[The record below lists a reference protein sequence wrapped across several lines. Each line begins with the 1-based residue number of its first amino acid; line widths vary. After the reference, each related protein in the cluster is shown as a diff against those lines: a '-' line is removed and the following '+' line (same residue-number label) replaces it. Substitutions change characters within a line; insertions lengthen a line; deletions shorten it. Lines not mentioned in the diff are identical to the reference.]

1 VTGREPDNH
10 LKVVIPAEARIQREL
25 GLLPETDH
33 QSWPLTHA
41 IGNRYNQSLS
51 KIAA

>member
-41 IGNRYNQSLS
+41 HREPIQSESLE
-51 KIAA
+51 IAA